1 MIALGGGAF
10 YYFGSDLLLGKE
22 REDLIYHTVK
32 EEPLEVTV
40 VERGTLE
47 AARND
52 DIICMVKA
60 SGRGSTAATT
70 IRWVIED
77 GTQVKKGD
85 KVIELDRSGL
95 EDQKLTQQIAVEK
108 ARAAV
113 IKAEGDLQTVISQ
126 NDSDELDAQAKL
138 DVAKLDLEKYIFDKD
153 GKGGEYLRDLNKI
166 LGDLKEAESN
176 VEMWRERAAWTRR
189 MFEKKFKTIN
199 EVEADEAKLK
209 SAELAVRKLKDE
221 LTVLKEF
228 QYRRNVV
235 DLESKVKLAE
245 EALKRVRIQRQAKE
259 ATARSELETAK
270 KTLEQEEA
278 KLKDIE
284 EQLQYCTMYAPKDGM
299 VVYFVDERSRGGFGA
314 QSSVIAQGEPVRE
327 GQKLIRIPDLS
338 SMLVNT
344 RVHEAM
350 VSRVR
355 PGMKVGVRVDA
366 LRDRILKGS
375 VKSVATI
382 AIQLDWRSAGDVKMY
397 QTIVSIDETVP
408 GLKPGMSAEVTIH
421 VDATDKPVPTVP
433 VQAIVG
439 GPEMGAKRTVFVKG
453 PDGQPVEREVEI
465 GLTNDK
471 VAEIRSGLKAGEEVV
486 LNPKVLVGDRAK
498 TRQPG
503 ELAPPGAT
511 TNGGQPGTPGSSGGD
526 KPATAGAPN
535 GTGGPPSPGAAPSAG
550 GPPGAGGPMAGA
562 GGPGGG
568 GRRGGFNPAMLNDPE
583 VKKMMMQDPRVQA
596 IMKEQG
602 VDDVSKIDW
611 TKVRIPGR
619 GAGGPGGGPNGG
631 PPAGGPPGGGA
642 PPMP

>member
-1 MIALGGGAF
+1 LLGLLFLAGGGGAF
-10 YYFGSDLLLGKE
+10 YYFGSDLLIGKE

-52 DIICMVKA
+52 DIVCMVKA

-70 IRWVIED
+70 IKWVIED

-95 EDQKLTQQIAVEK
+95 EDQKLAQQINVEK

-138 DVAKLDLEKYIFDKD
+138 DVAKLDLEKYIFNKD
-153 GKGGEYLRDLNKI
+153 GKGGEYQRDLNKI

-189 MFEKKFKTIN
+189 MYEKKFKTIN

-209 SAELAVRKLKDE
+209 SAELVVRKLKDE
-221 LTVLKEF
+221 LTVMQDF
-228 QYRRNVV
+228 MYRRNVV

-245 EALKRVRIQRQAKE
+245 EALRRVRIQRKAKE

-284 EQLQYCTMYAPKDGM
+284 EQLSYCTMYAPKNGM
-299 VVYFVDERSRGGFGA
+299 VVHFVDERSRGGFGA

-327 GQKLIRIPDLS
+327 GQKLIRIPDLT

-350 VSRVR
+350 VSRIR

-366 LRDRILKGS
+366 LRDRVLKAS

-397 QTIVSIDETVP
+397 QTMVSIDENVS

-421 VDATDKPVPTVP
+421 VDATEKPVPTVP
-433 VQAIVG
+433 VSAIIG
-439 GPEMGAKRTVFVKG
+439 GPEMGAKRAVFVRG
-453 PDGQPVEREVEI
+453 PDGKPVEREVEI

-471 VAEIRSGLKAGEEVV
+471 VAEIRSGVKAGDEVV

-498 TRQPG
+498 TRQPV
-503 ELAPPGAT
+503 EMSAPGAT
-511 TNGGQPGTPGSSGGD
+511 PAPGSAPGAPSNGGAKPPANGTSQTPGS
-526 KPATAGAPN
+526 
-535 GTGGPPSPGAAPSAG
+535 PSAAPTAG
-550 GPPGAGGPMAGA
+550 GPPAGGSAGQAAA
-562 GGPGGG
+562 GGGA
-568 GRRGGFNPAMLNDPE
+568 RRGGFNPAMLNDPE
-583 VKKMMMQDPRVQA
+583 VKKRLMEDPRVQA

-619 GAGGPGGGPNGG
+619 GNGGNAPAPGGPGASPSGS
-631 PPAGGPPGGGA
+631 A

>member
-1 MIALGGGAF
+1 M
-10 YYFGSDLLLGKE
+10 
-22 REDLIYHTVK
+22 
-32 EEPLEVTV
+32 TV

-52 DIICMVKA
+52 DIVCLVKA

-70 IRWVIED
+70 IRWVIDD

-95 EDQKLTQQIAVEK
+95 EDQKLAQQIAVEK
-108 ARAAV
+108 AKAAV

-176 VEMWRERAAWTRR
+176 VEMWRERASWTRR

-221 LTVLKEF
+221 LTVLKDF
-228 QYRRNVV
+228 MYRRNVV

-284 EQLQYCTMYAPKDGM
+284 EQLSHCTMYAPKDGM

-350 VSRVR
+350 VSRIR

-453 PDGQPVEREVEI
+453 PNGQPVEREVEI

-486 LNPKVLVGDRAK
+486 LNPKVLVGDRLK
-498 TRQPG
+498 TRQPVEG
-503 ELAPPGAT
+503 APSGAPTNGAT
-511 TNGGQPGTPGSSGGD
+511 PGTPGSASGD
-526 KPATAGAPN
+526 KPAAAAN
-535 GTGGPPSPGAAPSAG
+535 GTGTPSAPGATPSAG
-550 GPPGAGGPMAGA
+550 GPGGASGPMAG
-562 GGPGGG
+562 GGAPG

-583 VKKMMMQDPRVQA
+583 VKKMLAQDPRVQA

-602 VDDVSKIDW
+602 VDDVGKIDW

-619 GAGGPGGGPNGG
+619 GAGGAGGG
-631 PPAGGPPGGGA
+631 PPAGAPQGGSP

>member
-10 YYFGSDLLLGKE
+10 YYFGSDLLLGKQ

-453 PDGQPVEREVEI
+453 PNGQPVEREVEI

-471 VAEIRSGLKAGEEVV
+471 VAEIRNGLKAGEEVV

-503 ELAPPGAT
+503 ELAPPGAP
-511 TNGGQPGTPGSSGGD
+511 TNGGQPGAPGSSGGD

-535 GTGGPPSPGAAPSAG
+535 GAGGPPSPGAAPSAG

>member
-1 MIALGGGAF
+1 VLLGLAVLGGVGAGL
-10 YYFGSDLLLGKE
+10 YYFGGSLLLNKE
-22 REDLIYHTVK
+22 REDLIYHTVR

-52 DIICMVKA
+52 DIVCMVKA

-70 IRWVIED
+70 IKWVIED
-77 GTQVKKGD
+77 GSHVKKGD

-95 EDQKLTQQIAVEK
+95 EDQKLAQMINVEK

-138 DVAKLDLEKYIFDKD
+138 DVAKLDLEKYIFNKD
-153 GKGGEYLRDLNKI
+153 GKGGEYQRDLNKI

-209 SAELAVRKLKDE
+209 SAELVVRKLKDE
-221 LTVLKEF
+221 LTVMQEF
-228 QYRRNVV
+228 MYRRNVV

-245 EALKRVRIQRQAKE
+245 EALKRVRIQRKAKE

-284 EQLQYCTMYAPKDGM
+284 EQLSYCTMYAPKDGM

-366 LRDRILKGS
+366 LRDRVLKGS

-439 GPEMGAKRTVFVKG
+439 GPEMGTKRTVFVKG
-453 PDGQPVEREVEI
+453 PDGKPVEREVEI

-486 LNPKVLVGDRAK
+486 LNPKALVGDRMK
-498 TRQPG
+498 TRQPA
-503 ELAPPGAT
+503 ELPGAPSAAPS
-511 TNGGQPGTPGSSGGD
+511 NGSAPSGPANGAPKPPTGGAPGSLGSGPGTG
-526 KPATAGAPN
+526 
-535 GTGGPPSPGAAPSAG
+535 PSAG
-550 GPPGAGGPMAGA
+550 GPPGAGGP
-562 GGPGGG
+562 GGPATAGG
-568 GRRGGFNPAMLNDPE
+568 GRRGFNPALLNDPE
-583 VKKMMMQDPRVQA
+583 IKKRMMEDPRIQA

-611 TKVRIPGR
+611 SKVRIPGR
-619 GAGGPGGGPNGG
+619 GAGGGGPGGGGPGG
-631 PPAGGPPGGGA
+631 PPAGGA